1 MDNMKNEQA
10 VAGDASSNG
19 KTVWPPFWKVAF
31 GPEMPEVDLPLVV
44 SPDGFG
50 IYSFNLMGQ
59 AKINVACAQLL
70 KTKIEESGLAFD
82 IFITAEAKAIG
93 LTEEL
98 ARLYGH
104 DEYVVLRKSR
114 KLYMNAPVEIS
125 VKSIT
130 TPEPQKFYLGRENFE
145 LLRNKKVVA
154 VDDVISTGGTM
165 IAFFEISRQ
174 VGFEIASIAVVLT
187 ESERWA
193 EYEGAPILSIDHIP
207 LPGQIWTR
215 SGP

>member
-1 MDNMKNEQA
+1 MDNNVKPQQ
-10 VAGDASSNG
+10 
-19 KTVWPPFWKVAF
+19 TWPPSWTVSF
-31 GPEMPEVDLPLVV
+31 GPEMPKVELPLVV
-44 SPDGFG
+44 SPSGFG

-59 AKINVACAQLL
+59 SKINVACAHLL
-70 KTKIEESGLAFD
+70 KSKIIDSEVKFD

-114 KLYMNAPVEIS
+114 KLYMNDPVEIY

-130 TPEPQKFYLGRENFE
+130 TPEPQKFFLGREHYE
-145 LLRNKKVVA
+145 LLRGKRVVA

-165 IAFFEISRQ
+165 FAFFEMSRQ
-174 VGFEIASIAVVLT
+174 IGFDIASIAVVLT
-187 ESERWA
+187 EDEDWS
-193 EYEGAPILSIDHIP
+193 EYEGAPVLSIDHIP
-207 LPGQIWTR
+207 LPGQLNT
-215 SGP
+215 